1 MEVENNT
8 EMLFYLL
15 IHAALFIL
23 SNIFTLL
30 KSDNKI
36 MQSPVKNKNN
46 NIQKLESEIYTLKK
60 EAEKH
65 NTQSEFV
72 TYSKILRRIN
82 VLEQELQTEQN
93 KQQINQNEYN
103 NTENQE
109 NEIKFFRNMINSYS
123 SSSVFYTNIIMWI
136 ITALEYYILSEKYFI
151 FNYNNFNGNI
161 LIEYYH
167 KENEKIV
174 KIPLKII
181 LMCETIVLNQINNS
195 IKNIFLK

>member
-15 IHAALFIL
+15 IHAAIFIL
-23 SNIFTLL
+23 SNILNL
-30 KSDNKI
+30 ISSENKK
-36 MQSPVKNKNN
+36 MLSPVKNQNN
-46 NIQKLESEIYTLKK
+46 NIQQLESEIYTLKK

-93 KQQINQNEYN
+93 KQQINQNKYKEHEMN
-103 NTENQE
+103 
-109 NEIKFFRNMINSYS
+109 FFSNMINSYS
-123 SSSVFYTNIIMWI
+123 SSSVIYTNILMWI
-136 ITALEYYILSEKYFI
+136 ITILEYYFLSEKYFI
-151 FNYNNFNGNI
+151 FNYNNYNGNI

-167 KENEKIV
+167 KENEQFV

-181 LMCETIVLNQINNS
+181 LICETIVLNQINNS
-195 IKNIFLK
+195 IKKIFYKKN

>member
-15 IHAALFIL
+15 IHAAIFIL
-23 SNIFTLL
+23 SNIFNLI
-30 KSDNKI
+30 SSENKK
-36 MQSPVKNKNN
+36 MLSPVKNQNN
-46 NIQKLESEIYTLKK
+46 NIQQLESEIYTLKK

-93 KQQINQNEYN
+93 KQQINQNKYKEHEMN
-103 NTENQE
+103 
-109 NEIKFFRNMINSYS
+109 FFSNMINSYS
-123 SSSVFYTNIIMWI
+123 SSSVIYTNILMWI
-136 ITALEYYILSEKYFI
+136 ITILEYYFLSEKYFI
-151 FNYNNFNGNI
+151 FNYNNYNGNI

-167 KENEKIV
+167 KENEQLV

-181 LMCETIVLNQINNS
+181 LICETIVLNQINNS
-195 IKNIFLK
+195 IKKIFYKKN

>member
-15 IHAALFIL
+15 IHAAIFIL
-23 SNIFTLL
+23 SNIFNLM
-30 KSDNKI
+30 SSENKKMLSPI
-36 MQSPVKNKNN
+36 KNQSN
-46 NIQKLESEIYTLKK
+46 NIQQLESEIYTLKK

-82 VLEQELQTEQN
+82 VLEQELQTEQKN
-93 KQQINQNEYN
+93 QQINQNKYKEHEMN
-103 NTENQE
+103 
-109 NEIKFFRNMINSYS
+109 FFSNMINSYS
-123 SSSVFYTNIIMWI
+123 SSSVIYTNILMWI

-181 LMCETIVLNQINNS
+181 LPCETIVLNQINNS
-195 IKNIFLK
+195 IKNIFYKKN

>member
-36 MQSPVKNKNN
+36 MQSPIKNKNN

-93 KQQINQNEYN
+93 KQQINQNKYKEHEMN
-103 NTENQE
+103 
-109 NEIKFFRNMINSYS
+109 FFSNMINSYS

>member
-15 IHAALFIL
+15 IHAAIFIL
-23 SNIFTLL
+23 SNIFNLI
-30 KSDNKI
+30 SSENKK
-36 MQSPVKNKNN
+36 MLSPVKNQNN
-46 NIQKLESEIYTLKK
+46 NIQQLESEIYTLKK

-93 KQQINQNEYN
+93 KQQINQNEYKD
-103 NTENQE
+103 TENQE
-109 NEIKFFRNMINSYS
+109 NDIKFFRNMINSYS
-123 SSSVFYTNIIMWI
+123 SSSVFYTNILMWI
-136 ITALEYYILSEKYFI
+136 ITILENFILSEKNFI
-151 FNYNNFNGNI
+151 FNYNNYKGNI

-167 KENEKIV
+167 KENENIV
-174 KIPLKII
+174 KIPIKII
-181 LMCETIVLNQINNS
+181 LICETIVLNQINNS
-195 IKNIFLK
+195 IKNLF

>member
-82 VLEQELQTEQN
+82 VLENELQTEKN
-93 KQQINQNEYN
+93 KQQINRNKYN
-103 NTENQE
+103 ENQE
-109 NEIKFFRNMINSYS
+109 NEINFFSKMINSYS
-123 SSSVFYTNIIMWI
+123 SSSVFYTNILMWI
-136 ITALEYYILSEKYFI
+136 ITILENFILSEKNFI
-151 FNYNNFNGNI
+151 FNYNNYKGNI

-167 KENEKIV
+167 KENENIV
-174 KIPLKII
+174 KIPIKII
-181 LMCETIVLNQINNS
+181 LICETIVLNQINNS
-195 IKNIFLK
+195 IKNLF